1 MEMSIDI
8 SITKKFKD
16 FTLQTSFRSDASVT
30 GILGVSGCGKS
41 MTLRSIAGIER
52 PDSGHIIINGKTLFD
67 SQKRICLKPQQR
79 RTGYLFQNYAL
90 FGKMSVEKNIMA
102 GARGSR
108 TEKKEKAEEL
118 IHMFELDGLEKRL
131 PHQLSGGQQQRTALA
146 RLLASEPEIILLDEA
161 FSALDSQLRE
171 RLQYE
176 FIKVIER
183 SAIPAIV
190 VSHDRDEI
198 YKLTENTV
206 IMDNGRVCRC
216 GNTKDVFLSP
226 GDSVSARLTGCRN
239 ISPCRIEGKRLL
251 FAEDWGIYLET
262 EYDIDKNVKFVGI
275 RAHDICAAPDN
286 CTLNTV
292 NVSEERVLES
302 PFEYTRILRTHN
314 GGILWQKYDREKYDS
329 SLTLML
335 PPHSLLLLK

>member
-1 MEMSIDI
+1 MSIDI

-108 TEKKEKAEEL
+108 TEKKEKADEL

-176 FIKVIER
+176 FIKVLES
-183 SAIPAIV
+183 SAIPAII

-302 PFEYTRILRTHN
+302 PFEYTKILRTHN

>member
-16 FTLQTSFRSDASVT
+16 FTLQTNFRSDASVT

-176 FIKVIER
+176 FIKVLER

-262 EYDIDKNVKFVGI
+262 EYDIDKSVKFVGI

-292 NVSEERVLES
+292 NVSEERILES

-314 GGILWQKYDREKYDS
+314 GGIIWQKYDREKYDS

>member
-1 MEMSIDI
+1 MSIDI

-16 FTLQTSFRSDASVT
+16 FTLQTSFRSDATVT
-30 GILGVSGCGKS
+30 GILGASGCGKS
-41 MTLRSIAGIER
+41 MTLRCIAGIER

-67 SQKRICLKPQQR
+67 SQKHICLKPQQR

-90 FGKMSVEKNIMA
+90 FNKMSVERNIMA

-108 TEKKEKAEEL
+108 TEKKEKAAEL
-118 IHMFELDGLEKRL
+118 IHMFELDGLEKRF

-146 RLLASEPEIILLDEA
+146 RMLAADPEIILLDEA

-176 FIKVIER
+176 FIKVLEC
-183 SAIPAIV
+183 SAIPAII

-198 YKLTENTV
+198 YKLTEDTV

-239 ISPCRIEGKRLL
+239 ISPCRIEGKHLL

-262 EYDIDKNVKFVGI
+262 EYDIDQSVKFVGI
-275 RAHDICAAPDN
+275 RAHDILAAPDN
-286 CTLNTV
+286 CTLNTL
-292 NVSEERVLES
+292 NVSEERILES
-302 PFEYTRILRTHN
+302 PFEYTRILRTQN
-314 GGILWQKYDREKYDS
+314 GGILWQKFDRGKSDR
-329 SLTLML
+329 SLKVML

>member
-1 MEMSIDI
+1 MSIDI

-176 FIKVIER
+176 FIKVLES
-183 SAIPAIV
+183 SAIPAII

-314 GGILWQKYDREKYDS
+314 SGILWQKYDREKYDS

>member
-1 MEMSIDI
+1 MSIDI

-16 FTLQTSFRSDASVT
+16 FTLQTSFRSDATVT
-30 GILGVSGCGKS
+30 GILGASGCGKS
-41 MTLRSIAGIER
+41 MTLRCIAGIER

-90 FGKMSVEKNIMA
+90 FNKMSVERNIMA

-108 TEKKEKAEEL
+108 TEKKEKAAEL
-118 IHMFELDGLEKRL
+118 IHMFELDGLEKRF

-146 RLLASEPEIILLDEA
+146 RMLAADPEIILLDEA

-176 FIKVIER
+176 FIKVLEC
-183 SAIPAIV
+183 SAIPAII

-198 YKLTENTV
+198 YKLTEDTV

-239 ISPCRIEGKRLL
+239 ISPCRIEGKHLL

-262 EYDIDKNVKFVGI
+262 EYDIDQSVKFVGI
-275 RAHDICAAPDN
+275 RAHDILAAPDN
-286 CTLNTV
+286 CTLNTL
-292 NVSEERVLES
+292 NVSEERILES
-302 PFEYTRILRTHN
+302 PFEYTRILRTQN
-314 GGILWQKYDREKYDS
+314 GGILWQKFDRGKSDR
-329 SLTLML
+329 SLKVML